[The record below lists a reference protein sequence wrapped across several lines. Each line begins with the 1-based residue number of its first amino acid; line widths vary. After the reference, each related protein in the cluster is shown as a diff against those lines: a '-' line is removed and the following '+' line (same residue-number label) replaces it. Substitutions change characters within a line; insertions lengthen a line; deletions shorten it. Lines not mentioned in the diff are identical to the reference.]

1 MPRYKDSFKIEV
13 FLTPVT
19 AKLVDP
25 VSGRFVTRAH
35 VSLLKPG
42 SGSLVSTG

>member
-1 MPRYKDSFKIEV
+1 
-13 FLTPVT
+13 
-19 AKLVDP
+19 VDP